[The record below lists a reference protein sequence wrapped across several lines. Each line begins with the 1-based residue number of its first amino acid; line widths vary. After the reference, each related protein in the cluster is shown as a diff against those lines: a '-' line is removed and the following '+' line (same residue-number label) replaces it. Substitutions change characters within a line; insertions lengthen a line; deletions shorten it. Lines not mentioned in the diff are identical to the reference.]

1 MLFPRFPHMLSDGQL
16 GLMLMVI
23 IPVIF
28 GLFWLYNAYRLGRL
42 KWKPKRQANPRLVC
56 LAIVFIIIVSVVLL
70 LAVE

>member
-28 GLFWLYNAYRLGRL
+28 GLFWLYNAYRLGMETKGAGEPSLGLPGHFVYHYCERS
-42 KWKPKRQANPRLVC
+42 AT
-56 LAIVFIIIVSVVLL
+56 IGS
-70 LAVE
+70 